1 MSDAPRDYFD
11 RARLVAATGL
21 FVAAVCLIVGCFLDW
36 VTVDQL
42 PDVIPA
48 DQAAKAEP
56 FNGFDVRD
64 GYIVAGA
71 AIVLLVS
78 AVRLVIQ
85 SRGAGLAFLAAVVA
99 GGIAISDYR
108 SIDELFVEFDAIGR
122 GPHPG
127 IGLILVAFGALLGL
141 VAAVAAIAATPRRD
155 T

>member
-1 MSDAPRDYFD
+1 VSDAPRDYFD

-21 FVAAVCLIVGCFLDW
+21 FIAAVCLIVGCFLDW

-78 AVRLVIQ
+78 AV
-85 SRGAGLAFLAAVVA
+85 
-99 GGIAISDYR
+99 
-108 SIDELFVEFDAIGR
+108 GR
-122 GPHPG
+122 GWPSSLPLSRVG
-127 IGLILVAFGALLGL
+127 SLSPIT
-141 VAAVAAIAATPRRD
+141 AVSMSCSSSSMR
-155 T
+155 

>member
-11 RARLVAATGL
+11 RARLVAATVL
-21 FVAAVCLIVGCFLDW
+21 FIAAVCLIVGCFLDW

-42 PDVIPA
+42 PDVIHA

-64 GYIVAGA
+64 GYIVAIA

-85 SRGAGLAFLAAVVA
+85 GRGAGVAFLAAVVA

-127 IGLILVAFGALLGL
+127 IGLILVAFGALLAL
-141 VAAVAAIAATPRRD
+141 VAAVAAIAATPRSD